1 MGALRRRAMASDID
15 PVAVRVARANVRL
28 NGAPS
33 LIEVA
38 RANGLSTRR
47 LTARYD
53 LIFANILLEPV
64 QRLATPIA
72 RNLAPGGHV
81 VLSGLLR
88 NQAAAALAPYI
99 ARGLALK
106 ARTPLEGWMTLVL
119 ARPKRAVAVRR
130 SSQ

>member
-1 MGALRRRAMASDID
+1 MASDID

-28 NGAPS
+28 NGALS

-38 RANGLSTRR
+38 CVNGLATRR
-47 LTARYD
+47 LNGRYE
-53 LIFANILLEPV
+53 LVFANILLEPV

-88 NQAAAALAPYI
+88 NQAVAAHAPYI
-99 ARGLALK
+99 ARGLMLK
-106 ARTPLEGWMTLVL
+106 ARIPLEGWMTLVL
-119 ARPKRAVAVRR
+119 EKRRKRAVAARR